1 MDQIVHLNTRGPLR
15 RALTFLPLA
24 LALAGAWFSV
34 RWYVGNTI
42 ADNLNPDDRALETAR
57 MSSALAPSDPL
68 THWALAEIERA
79 KLPLDQVNQSVKE
92 YDEAASLSPNDY
104 RFWLSLGRALE
115 QSGDSQKAEK
125 AMNRA
130 VELAPTYSAPHW
142 YLGNLLLRNGKD
154 SDAFSHLRRASEADP
169 QLRIQVFNLIWE
181 VFGKNPAELDKAI
194 GATPAA
200 RAEFA
205 TYLVN
210 RQQYDEGLRLW
221 GVLTA
226 QEKREQ
232 RATGAVLTKT
242 LLDAKRFR
250 QALEM
255 WNEVTPGERL
265 KGSVGQFFDGGFELT
280 DSTSAGPFAWQ
291 VQSVP
296 QAQAGLDPTRM
307 HGGTHSLRLLFKS
320 PAKAVVSVSQIIVVE
335 PNTQYDLGYFLKTS
349 KLESA
354 GTPLIEIL
362 DAADGAILG
371 TSAAAPAGDN
381 DWQQISIPFKTGA
394 KSEAILIRIS
404 RASCGENSICP
415 IFGTLW
421 YDDFDLKRRG

>member
-1 MDQIVHLNTRGPLR
+1 MDQIAHFNTRGTVR

-57 MSSALAPSDPL
+57 MSSQLAPDDPL
-68 THWALAEIERA
+68 THWALAEVEQA
-79 KLPLDQVNQSVKE
+79 KLPLEQVNQSVKE

-125 AMNRA
+125 ALNRA

-142 YLGNLLLRNGKD
+142 YLGNLLVRTGN
-154 SDAFSHLRRASEADP
+154 DAQAFVHLRRASQADP
-169 QLRIQVFNLIWE
+169 QLRGQVFNLIWE
-181 VFGKNPAELDKAI
+181 VCGKNPAELDQAI
-194 GATPAA
+194 GATPGA

-205 TYLVN
+205 SYLIN
-210 RQQYDEGLRLW
+210 RQLFADGLRLW

-232 RATGAVLTKT
+232 RATGVALTKT

-255 WNEVTPGERL
+255 WNEVVPGDRL
-265 KGSVGQFFDGGFELT
+265 RGNVGQVFDGSFELT

-291 VQSVP
+291 VQSGQ
-296 QAQAGLDPTRM
+296 QAQAGLDPAKM
-307 HGGTHSLRLLFKS
+307 HSGTHSLRLLFKS
-320 PAKAVVSVSQIIVVE
+320 PAKATVNVSQIVVVE

-354 GTPLIEIL
+354 GTPMVEVL
-362 DAADGAILG
+362 DAADGAILS
-371 TSAAAPAGDN
+371 TSGAAPAGDN
-381 DWQQISIPFKTGA
+381 DWQQNTLAFKTGA
-394 KSEAILIRIS
+394 KAEAILIRIS
-404 RASCGENSICP
+404 RSSCGENAICP
-415 IFGTLW
+415 IFGTVW